1 MWSHRRRSEAVSHF
15 SHPPG
20 ARWRLKCPGVSIFVQ
35 VATPQAPE
43 RVPAQYLLS
52 PRAAG
57 PRTLIDVL
65 YDTAAR
71 FPEAAAIDDGTVQL
85 TYSELVS
92 DIEASVAWLAARGIG
107 RGDRIGIR
115 MPSGS
120 FALYEAILATLAAGA
135 AYVPVDAD
143 DPDER
148 AELVFNEANVVAIVT
163 EAGMA
168 RGPGSSRGWRAEA
181 PLLRDDAWII
191 FTSGSTGTPKGV
203 AVTHRSAAAFVDA
216 EAQMFLRDNPIGP
229 GDRVLAGLSVAFDA
243 SCEEMW
249 LAWRHGAC
257 LVPAPRS
264 LVRSG
269 MDLGPWLVSRDVT
282 VVSTVPTLAALWP
295 AEALEAVRLLI
306 FGGEACPPELAAR
319 LAVEGREVWNTYG
332 PTEATVVA
340 CAARLDADSPV
351 RIGLPLP
358 GWDLAVVDRTGH
370 PVADGE
376 IGELVIGG
384 VGLARYLDEAKDAE
398 KYAPMPTLGWQRAY
412 RSGDLVRLE
421 SEGLI
426 FCGRADDQVKVGGRR
441 IELGEV
447 DSALVHLP
455 GVIGGAAAVRRTAAG
470 TPVLVGYIA
479 SADPDFDMTTARAL
493 LAEQLPAALVPRL
506 VRVDELPTRT
516 SGKVDRD
523 ALPWPPPGGDS
534 EQGSDLSGTASWLAT
549 LWRDLLGAT
558 VDGPEA
564 DFFALGG
571 GSLAAAQLVAT
582 LRDRYPQVTVA
593 DLYDHPRLG
602 SLAGFLDELEK
613 PPDVVERLVRPTPRL
628 AQVAQIALSVPLASL
643 AALQWV
649 TWLALGN
656 NVAHALHL
664 VPWTVAVNWWLV
676 AAAFVVFVTPLGRMG
691 IAVLA
696 ARLLLPNVQSGTYP
710 RGGSLHLRVWLA
722 ERLAEASGAGNLAG
736 APWLV
741 YYARALGADIG
752 KGVDLHS
759 MPPVTG
765 LLTLGHRSAVEPEVD
780 LCGHWV
786 DGDALHIGAIAIGN
800 DATIGARTTL
810 LPGAVVGKNAD
821 VAPGSGVVGKVKSR
835 QYWKGS
841 PAVKSGRVKHP
852 WPDERP
858 ARRSHWVAVYALTSV
873 LLAAMPLT
881 ALAAG
886 LAVIGLSVRHTHRL
900 SEAVLPTLCWTPVAT
915 VAALAAYAAM
925 TIIAVRMLSIGLR
938 EGYHPVRSRSGWQLW
953 ATERLMDGARN
964 HLFPLYASLA
974 TPVWLRMLGAKVG
987 RDTEISTVLLTPKFT
1002 VIEDGAFLA
1011 DDTLVASYEL
1021 GGGWIYVATTT
1032 VGRRAFLGNS
1042 GITQPGRQV
1051 PDDGL
1056 VAVLSAAPPKAKR
1069 GSSWLGSPPMRLRR
1083 SPAEA
1088 DTTRTYEPPWRLKAM
1103 RATVEAFRVIPVMV
1117 TAAIGLAVLGALQA
1131 LARIFG
1137 IWSAALCGGLVLL
1150 IAGALAAGVAV
1161 AAKWLLVG
1169 RIRAGEF
1176 PLWSSFVWRNELADT
1191 FVETVAAPWFARAA
1205 TGTPVMNVW
1214 LRALGA
1220 SVGRGAWCETYWLPE
1235 ADLVKLGPGS
1245 TVNRGCVV
1253 QTHLF
1258 HDRILRMDEVV
1269 FEHGATLGPHGVA
1282 LPSARL
1288 GAGVTVGPASLVVRG
1303 DSVPK
1308 STRWQGN
1315 PIRPWNPPREK
1326 SGKKAAA

>member
-1 MWSHRRRSEAVSHF
+1 M
-15 SHPPG
+15 
-20 ARWRLKCPGVSIFVQ
+20 
-35 VATPQAPE
+35 PQAPD
-43 RVPAQYLLS
+43 RVPAHYLLS
-52 PRAAG
+52 PRAPG
-57 PRTLIDVL
+57 PRTLIDIL
-65 YDTAAR
+65 YETAAR
-71 FPEAAAIDDGTVQL
+71 YPEAAAIDDGTVQL
-85 TYSELVS
+85 TYSELLI

-120 FALYEAILATLAAGA
+120 FALYEAILAALATGA

-148 AELVFNEANVVAIVT
+148 ADVVFSEANVVAVVT
-163 EAGMA
+163 ETGMT
-168 RGPGSSRGWRAEA
+168 RGPGSSRGWRAGA
-181 PLLRDDAWII
+181 PLTRDDAWII

-216 EAQMFLRDNPIGP
+216 EAQIFLRDNPIGP

-269 MDLGPWLVSRDVT
+269 MDLGPWLVTRDVT

-306 FGGEACPPELAAR
+306 FGGEACPPELATR
-319 LAVEGREVWNTYG
+319 LAVDGREVWNTYG

-340 CAARLDADSPV
+340 CAARLDGEGPV

-358 GWDLAVVDRTGH
+358 GWDLAVVDTEGR
-370 PVADGE
+370 PVSHGSM
-376 IGELVIGG
+376 GELVIGG
-384 VGLARYLDEAKDAE
+384 VGLARYLDKDKDDE
-398 KYAPMPTLGWQRAY
+398 KYAPMPTLGWRRAY
-412 RSGDLVRLE
+412 RSGDLVRLDN
-421 SEGLI
+421 EGLI

-455 GVIGGAAAVRRTAAG
+455 GVSGAAAAVRRTAAG
-470 TPVLVGYIA
+470 TPVLVGYVV
-479 SADPDFDMTTARAL
+479 SADPEFDMAAARAQ
-493 LAEQLPAALVPRL
+493 LAERLPAALVPRL
-506 VRVDELPTRT
+506 VLVDEMPTRT
-516 SGKVDRD
+516 SGKVDRA
-523 ALPWPPPGGDS
+523 ALPWPPPGGDA
-534 EQGSDLSGTASWLAT
+534 EQAPSLGGTTGWLAG
-549 LWRDLLGAT
+549 LWRDLLGADVT
-558 VDGPEA
+558 GPEA

-571 GSLAAAQLVAT
+571 GSLAAAQLVAA
-582 LRDRYPQVTVA
+582 LRERYPQVTVA

-602 SLAGFLDELEK
+602 SLAGFLDELEA
-613 PPDVVERLVRPTPRL
+613 PPAVIERVIRPTPRL
-628 AQVAQIALSVPLASL
+628 AQLAQSVSAVPLATL
-643 AALQWV
+643 TACAWV

-656 NVAHALHL
+656 NVARVLHV

-676 AAAFVVFVTPLGRMG
+676 AAAFVVFVTPLGRMT

-696 ARLLLPNVQSGTYP
+696 IRLLLPNVQPGTYR
-710 RGGSLHLRVWLA
+710 RGGSVHLRVWLA
-722 ERLAEASGAGNLAG
+722 ERLAEASGAVNLAG

-780 LCGHWV
+780 LSGHWV
-786 DGDALHIGAIAIGN
+786 DGDAFHVGAITIGN

-810 LPGAVVGKNAD
+810 LPGATVGKNAD

-835 QYWKGS
+835 QFWKGS

-858 ARRSHWVAVYALTSV
+858 ARRTQWVAAYALTSA
-873 LLAAMPLT
+873 LLAGLPL
-881 ALAAG
+881 LG
-886 LAVIGLSVRHTHRL
+886 LATCLGVVGIGVRHTHRL
-900 SEAVLPTLCWTPVAT
+900 SEAIVPALLWTPVAT
-915 VAALAAYAAM
+915 IAALAVYALL
-925 TIIAVRMLSIGLR
+925 TVVAVRLLSIGLR

-964 HLFPLYASLA
+964 YLFPLYASLL
-974 TPVWLRMLGAKVG
+974 TPAWLRLLGAKVG
-987 RDTEISTVLLTPKFT
+987 RGTEISTVLLIPKFT

-1011 DDTLVASYEL
+1011 DDTMVASYEL
-1021 GGGWIYVATTT
+1021 GGGWIYAATTT

-1042 GITQPGRQV
+1042 GITQPGRRV

-1056 VAVLSAAPPKAKR
+1056 VAVLSATPPKAKR

-1083 SPAEA
+1083 RPVESDAA
-1088 DTTRTYEPPWRLKAM
+1088 RTYEPPWWLKTM
-1103 RATVEAFRVIPVMV
+1103 RATVESWRLLPMMV
-1117 TAAIGLAVLGALQA
+1117 TVAIGVAVLGVLQA
-1131 LARIFG
+1131 LARTYG
-1137 IWSAALCGGLVLL
+1137 IWCAAVCGGLVLL
-1150 IAGALAAGVAV
+1150 AAGGIAAVVTV

-1205 TGTPVMNVW
+1205 SGTPALNLW

-1220 SVGRGAWCETYWLPE
+1220 KVGRGAWCESYWLPE
-1235 ADLVKLGPGS
+1235 ADLVTLGRGS

-1258 HDRILRMDEVV
+1258 HDRIMRMDAVV
-1269 FEHGATLGPHGVA
+1269 LEPGSTLGPHGVA

-1303 DSVPK
+1303 DEVPR

-1315 PIRPWNPPREK
+1315 PIRPWKDAARDRAGKK
-1326 SGKKAAA
+1326 SGRGAEDTAA

>member
-1 MWSHRRRSEAVSHF
+1 M
-15 SHPPG
+15 
-20 ARWRLKCPGVSIFVQ
+20 
-35 VATPQAPE
+35 PE
-43 RVPAQYLLS
+43 TPAQYLRS
-52 PRAAG
+52 ADAPR
-57 PRTLIDVL
+57 PRTLIDIINE
-65 YDTAAR
+65 TAAR
-71 FPEAAAIDDGTVQL
+71 YPDAAAIDDGEVQL
-85 TYSELVS
+85 TYRELLE
-92 DIEASVAWLAARGIG
+92 DMAESVRWLAARGIG
-107 RGDRIGIR
+107 RGDRIGVR

-120 FALYEAILATLAAGA
+120 YSLYVAILSVLAAGA

-148 AELVFNEANVVAIVT
+148 AELVFSEANVVAVIT
-163 EAGMA
+163 ENGIERTLGA
-168 RGPGSSRGWRAEA
+168 SRGWRAGA
-181 PLLRDDAWII
+181 PLARDDAWII

-216 EAQMFLRDNPIGP
+216 EARLFLQDNPIGP

-269 MDLGPWLVSRDVT
+269 MDLGPWLVTRDVT
-282 VVSTVPTLAALWP
+282 VVSTVPSLASLWP

-306 FGGEACPPELAAR
+306 FGGEACPPELAER

-340 CAARLDADSPV
+340 CAARLDGSQV
-351 RIGLPLP
+351 SIGLPLV
-358 GWDLAVVDRTGH
+358 GWDLAVVDDQCE
-370 PVADGE
+370 PVDYGVT
-376 IGELVIGG
+376 GELVIGG
-384 VGLARYLDEAKDAE
+384 VGLARYLDEDKDAE
-398 KYAPMPTLGWQRAY
+398 KYAAMPTLGWPRAY

-421 SEGLI
+421 RDGLY
-426 FCGRADDQVKVGGRR
+426 FCGRRDDQVKVGGRR

-447 DSALVHLP
+447 DAALVNLP
-455 GVIGGAAAVRRTAAG
+455 GVSGAAAAVRRTGAG
-470 TPVLVGYIA
+470 APVLVGYLV
-479 SADPDFDMTTARAL
+479 SADPDFDIAKARNQ
-493 LAEQLPAALVPRL
+493 LAEHLPAALVPRL
-506 VRVDELPTRT
+506 VRVEALPTRT

-523 ALPWPPPGGDS
+523 ALPWPPPGGTD
-534 EQGSDLSGTASWLAT
+534 ETPELAGTAGVLAG
-549 LWRDLLGAT
+549 LWRDLLGAE
-558 VDGPEA
+558 VVGPQA

-582 LRDRYPQVTVA
+582 LRRQYPQITVA

-602 SLAGFLDELEK
+602 SLAGFLDEQEA
-613 PPDVVERLVRPTPRL
+613 PPQVTERVVVPVPRRTQATQLLL
-628 AQVAQIALSVPLASL
+628 ALPLATL

-656 NVAHALHL
+656 NLARALHV

-676 AAAFVVFVTPLGRMG
+676 VAAFVLFVTPLGRMG
-691 IAVLA
+691 SAVLC
-696 ARLLLPNVQSGTYP
+696 ARLLLRGVKPGSYP
-710 RGGSLHLRVWLA
+710 RGGSVHLRVWFT
-722 ERLAEASGAGNLAG
+722 ERLAAASGAENLAG

-741 YYARALGADIG
+741 YYARALGAEIG

-765 LLTLGHRSAVEPEVD
+765 LLKVGQRSAIEPEVD

-786 DGDALHIGAIAIGN
+786 DGDMFHVGAITIGN

-821 VAPGSGVVGKVKSR
+821 VAPGSGVVDKIKNG

-841 PAVKSGRVKHP
+841 PAAKSGRVKHP

-858 ARRSHWVAVYALTSV
+858 PSRSYWVAGYGVTSMV
-873 LLAAMPLT
+873 LAGLPLLAA
-881 ALAAG
+881 AAG
-886 LAVIGLSVRHTHRL
+886 LAVIGLAVHRTRSL
-900 SEAVLPTLCWTPVAT
+900 AQAVLPALVWTPVAT
-915 VAALAAYAAM
+915 LVAVAVYAAA
-925 TIIAVRMLSIGLR
+925 TAVAVRALSIGLR
-938 EGYHPVRSRSGWQLW
+938 EGYHPVRSRAGWQLW
-953 ATERLMDGARN
+953 TTERLMDAARN
-964 HLFPLYASLA
+964 YLFPLYASLL
-974 TPVWLRMLGAKVG
+974 TPIWLRILGARVG
-987 RDTEISTVLLTPKFT
+987 RGTEISTVLLTPKFA

-1011 DDTLVASYEL
+1011 DDTMVASYEL
-1021 GGGWIYVATTT
+1021 GGGWIYAAETT

-1042 GITQPGRQV
+1042 GITQPGRRV

-1056 VAVLSAAPPKAKR
+1056 VAVLSATPPKAKR

-1083 SPAEA
+1083 RPAEA
-1088 DTTRTYEPPWRLKAM
+1088 DEETTYAPPTRLKLM
-1103 RATVEAFRVIPVMV
+1103 RAVVETCRLVPMMV
-1117 TAAIGLAVLGALQA
+1117 TAAIGLAMLGGLQY
-1131 LARIFG
+1131 LAGFG
-1137 IWSAALCGGLVLL
+1137 IGWAALGGGLVLL
-1150 IAGALAAGVAV
+1150 AAGVLAGVVTV

-1169 RIRAGEF
+1169 RIRASEY

-1205 TGTPVMNVW
+1205 AGTPVLNLW
-1214 LRALGA
+1214 LRGLGA
-1220 SVGRGAWCETYWLPE
+1220 DIGRGVWCETYWLPE
-1235 ADLVKLGPGS
+1235 ADLVTLGAGS

-1258 HDRILRMDEVV
+1258 HDRIMRMDTVV
-1269 FEHGATLGPHGVA
+1269 LEPGSTLGPHCVA
-1282 LPSARL
+1282 LPAARL
-1288 GAGVTVGPASLVVRG
+1288 GAGASVGPASLVVRG
-1303 DSVPK
+1303 DEVPG

-1315 PIRPWNPPREK
+1315 PVRPWKPARNPGRK
-1326 SGKKAAA
+1326 KGKNTEAEGTAA